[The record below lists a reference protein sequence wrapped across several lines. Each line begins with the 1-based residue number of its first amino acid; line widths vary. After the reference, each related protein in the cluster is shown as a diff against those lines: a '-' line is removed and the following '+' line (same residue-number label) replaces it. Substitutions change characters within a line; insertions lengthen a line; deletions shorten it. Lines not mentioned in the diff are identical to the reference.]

1 MNNNTMTYNSYN
13 ILNLAINE
21 ISTDRLYH
29 VEPFTGRKPARCAC
43 PNCGNMCKPDDGSIR
58 VITPSHHT
66 GITICRN
73 HAHNTS
79 GYSMENPIISGR
91 PTQDGI
97 TLSCELETSHNT
109 DVSRA
114 VMGCDFGAMA
124 SDDGSLNGYNPIE
137 WKSAIYHSKQG
148 FTKLIGAFESM
159 LKLDYIGMDDT
170 CGSHLHT
177 GLVGDPIDFRY
188 IFPDINTYFR
198 AFGALYAYLDDM
210 PNYKMCDYFGRGFV
224 SYARTLRK
232 DGMKYV
238 MPCHNGRGKNVHS
251 DITVYGSDNLYGNGS
266 YSCNVHRLAFNFQH
280 SYSMEFRL
288 PKFTSA
294 AQYRKI
300 AVVCMNM
307 VIALRDYHNGAILE
321 TNRQLKPFGTN
332 GVLTI
337 DGLSRYFVA
346 LFKENYPY

>member
-13 ILNLAINE
+13 ILNLAIND

-43 PNCGNMCKPDDGSIR
+43 PNCTNACTPNDGSIR
-58 VITPSHHT
+58 IITPSHHT
-66 GITICRN
+66 GITICRY
-73 HAHNTS
+73 HANNTS
-79 GYSMENPIISGR
+79 GYSSENSIVVGR

-109 DVSRA
+109 NVSLA
-114 VMGCDFGAMA
+114 VMACDFQAMP
-124 SDDGSLNGYNPIE
+124 SDDGSLDGDRPIE
-137 WKSAIYHSKQG
+137 YKTPIYYSKQG

-177 GLVGDPIDFRY
+177 GLCDNSIDFTQV
-188 IFPDINTYFR
+188 FPDIDTYFK
-198 AFGALYAYLDDM
+198 AFGALYEYLDNM
-210 PNYKMCDYFGRGFV
+210 PNVKMREYFGRGFV

-232 DGMKYV
+232 TSDCYIMPRHDG
-238 MPCHNGRGKNVHS
+238 NGKNTHD
-251 DITVYGSDNLYGNGS
+251 DIMLYGNQNLYGNGS

-294 AQYRKI
+294 KQYRKI

-307 VIALRDYHNGAILE
+307 VIAIRDYHNGAILD
-321 TNRQLKPFGTN
+321 NNYQLKPFGVN

-337 DGLSRYFVA
+337 DGLSKYFVA